1 MKRVCILAI
10 IPARSNSKGLIGKNM
25 KLFKGKPLVQWT
37 IEAAKKSKLIDNIFI
52 STDSSKLIKL
62 IRKLKLEVPELRP
75 KFLSQD
81 ATPMYKVVLHALS
94 LKKNFSHFVLLQPT
108 SPLRTALDIDNLIK
122 QAINNG
128 ESSVVSISEVKD
140 HPRYMFSIKKN
151 RKIKKYFDSKKIY
164 NREKFEKIFRE
175 NGAIYFESI
184 KEFKKNKSFIN
195 SKTKGFIMPYN
206 KSIDIDTIYDFKIAE
221 MFLKKKIDK

>member
-1 MKRVCILAI
+1 MKRTRILAI
-10 IPARSNSKGLIGKNM
+10 IPARSNSKGLIGKNI
-25 KLFKGKPLVQWT
+25 KVFKGKPLVQWT
-37 IEAAKKSKLIDNIFI
+37 IEAAKKSKLIGNIFI

-62 IRKLKLEVPELRP
+62 IKKMKLEVPELRP

-151 RKIKKYFDSKKIY
+151 KKIKKYFDSKKIY
-164 NREKFEKIFRE
+164 NRQNFEKIYRE
-175 NGAIYFESI
+175 NGAIYFASI
-184 KEFKKNKSFIN
+184 KEFKKNNSFIN
-195 SKTKGFIMPYN
+195 NKTKGFIMPYN

-221 MFLKKKIDK
+221 IFFKKENR